1 MRKIVILDADTLGHD
16 IKLDAISKYGE
27 LTAYPITKPS
37 ETADRIRD
45 AEIIITNKVF
55 IGKDEI
61 AEAKNLRLVCVAAT
75 GYNNID
81 LKALSE
87 RNIAATNVKGYSTQT
102 VAQLVFASILN
113 IYGSISLYNSDM
125 REGQWQQ
132 SPTFTMLTHPISDLE
147 NKTLGIIG
155 YGNIGR
161 QVAKIAQAFDMKT
174 LICALPGREYPK
186 SENRVDFDTLLS
198 QSDIIS
204 LHCPLTPDTQNLI
217 SEAQLKKM
225 KPSAVLINTSRGP
238 VVNYDH
244 LYQALA
250 NHTIKA
256 AAFDVYPQEPPK
268 EHPIF
273 SLSNAYITPHIA
285 WASVEARTRL
295 VDGIANNI
303 KVYTE
308 GKIDTI
314 RL

>member
-1 MRKIVILDADTLGHD
+1 MPNIVILDSATLGSD
-16 IKLDAISKYGE
+16 IDFS
-27 LTAYPITKPS
+27 PITSLGETTFYSTTQPS
-37 ETADRIRD
+37 ETADRIRN
-45 AEIIITNKVF
+45 AEIIVTNKVF
-55 IGKDEI
+55 IGKEQID
-61 AEAKNLRLVCVAAT
+61 AAPNLRLVCVAAT

-81 LKALSE
+81 LNALTA
-87 RNIAATNVKGYSTQT
+87 RGIAATNVKGYSTQT

-113 IYGSISLYNSDM
+113 IYGSIEQYHADM

-132 SPTFTMLTHPISDLE
+132 SPTFTMLTHPIADLE

-186 SENRVDFDTLLS
+186 DENRVDFDTLLS

-250 NHTIKA
+250 SHTIKA
-256 AAFDVYPQEPPK
+256 AAFDVYPQEPPSQ
-268 EHPIF
+268 HPIF

-285 WASVEARTRL
+285 WASFEARTRL
-295 VDGIANNI
+295 VDGIAKNI
-303 KVYTE
+303 RVYLD

>member
-1 MRKIVILDADTLGHD
+1 MPNIVILDSATLGSD
-16 IKLDAISKYGE
+16 IDFS
-27 LTAYPITKPS
+27 PITSLGETTFYSTTQPS
-37 ETADRIRD
+37 ETADRIRN
-45 AEIIITNKVF
+45 AEIIVTNKVF
-55 IGKDEI
+55 IGKEQID
-61 AEAKNLRLVCVAAT
+61 AAPNLRLVCVAAT

-81 LKALSE
+81 LNALTA
-87 RNIAATNVKGYSTQT
+87 RGIAATNVKGYSTQT

-113 IYGSISLYNSDM
+113 IYGSIEQYHADM

-132 SPTFTMLTHPISDLE
+132 SLTFTMLTHPIADLE

-161 QVAKIAQAFDMKT
+161 QVAKIAQAFDMKA

-186 SENRVDFDTLLS
+186 DENRVDFDTLLS

-250 NHTIKA
+250 SRTIKA
-256 AAFDVYPQEPPK
+256 AAFDVYPQEPPSQ
-268 EHPIF
+268 HPIF

-285 WASVEARTRL
+285 WASFEARTRL
-295 VDGIANNI
+295 VDGIAKNI
-303 KVYTE
+303 RVYLD

>member
-1 MRKIVILDADTLGHD
+1 MPNIVILDSATLGSD
-16 IKLDAISKYGE
+16 IDFS
-27 LTAYPITKPS
+27 PITSLGETTFYSTTQPS
-37 ETADRIRD
+37 ETADRIRN
-45 AEIIITNKVF
+45 AEIIVTNKVF
-55 IGKDEI
+55 IGKEQID
-61 AEAKNLRLVCVAAT
+61 AAPNLRLVCVAAT

-81 LKALSE
+81 LNALTA
-87 RNIAATNVKGYSTQT
+87 RGIAATNVKGYSTQT

-113 IYGSISLYNSDM
+113 IYGSIEQYHADM

-132 SPTFTMLTHPISDLE
+132 SPTFTMLTHPIADLE

-186 SENRVDFDTLLS
+186 DENRVDFDTLLS

-250 NHTIKA
+250 SRTIKA
-256 AAFDVYPQEPPK
+256 AAFDVYPQEPPSQ
-268 EHPIF
+268 HPIF

-285 WASVEARTRL
+285 WASFEARTRL
-295 VDGIANNI
+295 VDGIAKNI
-303 KVYTE
+303 RVYLD